1 MPGRGNS
8 LETDHSRDP
17 CPYVILNDAGG
28 AFAMGA
34 IGGAIWYGVKGAR
47 NSPKGHRL
55 EGIATGIKAR
65 APVVAGNFAAWGGL
79 LSAFNCVAVHYRQ
92 VEDGW
97 NAVFAGAATGG
108 SLAVR
113 NGPRAAFGATV
124 AGGLVLGA
132 FEGVSV
138 VISRLMID
146 ANRPVA
152 PPVPPP
158 PSTSST

>member
-79 LSAFNCVAVHYRQ
+79 LSALNCVAVHYRQ

-108 SLAVR
+108 SLAT
-113 NGPRAAFGATV
+113 AYMH
-124 AGGLVLGA
+124 
-132 FEGVSV
+132 EQV
-138 VISRLMID
+138 V
-146 ANRPVA
+146 
-152 PPVPPP
+152 PVPPLDLR
-158 PSTSST
+158 